1 MKQVFELTKRNMR
14 LFLRDK
20 ATVFFSFL
28 SSIILVALYFLFIAS
43 LFMQGFEQSDSGLSS
58 SDINFV
64 VYLQMM
70 AGVLILNSLSL
81 SLGAF
86 ITAAKDFETRRV
98 DNFLLTPLS
107 AGKLLASYLLGG
119 FAVSFALNALT
130 WCGAAL
136 LIGILTGQFITAAT
150 LFTGLGVLAAAS
162 AISGAIML
170 LITAVI
176 RSSGAL
182 GVISGIAGTFFGF
195 LCGIYM
201 PYSELGEGTAKFG
214 SLLPYT
220 HLTIWFKQVVL
231 GDAFERLSITG
242 EWREILLDEIFSAE
256 NLGLA
261 GLDISLPVMLFLC
274 GVFGVACLTAAF
286 VVLRKRMRR
295 V

>member
-1 MKQVFELTKRNMR
+1 MKQIFELTKRNIR
-14 LFLRDK
+14 LFLRDR

-28 SSIILVALYFLFIAS
+28 SSVILVALYFLFIANF
-43 LFMQGFEQSDSGLSS
+43 FMQGFVQSNSELST

-86 ITAAKDFETRRV
+86 ITAAKDFENRRV

-107 AGKLLASYLLGG
+107 AGKLLVSYLLSG
-119 FAVSFALNALT
+119 FAVSFTLNALT

-136 LIGILTGQFITAAT
+136 LIGILTEQFITAAT
-150 LFTGLGVLAAAS
+150 LFTGFGVLAAAS
-162 AISGAIML
+162 AISGVIML

-182 GVISGIAGTFFGF
+182 GVISGISGTFLGF
-195 LCGIYM
+195 LCGIYV
-201 PYSELGEGTAKFG
+201 PYAGLGEGTAKAG

-220 HLTIWFKQVVL
+220 HLTIWFKQIVL
-231 GDAFERLSITG
+231 GDAFERLNISE
-242 EWREILLDEIFSAE
+242 EWIEPLLDEVFSAK

-261 GLDISLPVMLFLC
+261 GLDISLSFMLILC
-274 GVFGVACLTAAF
+274 GVFGIGCLAAAF
-286 VVLRKRMRR
+286 AVLRKRMRR

>member
-1 MKQVFELTKRNMR
+1 MNQIIELTKRNIR
-14 LFLRDK
+14 LFLRDR

-28 SSIILVALYFLFIAS
+28 SSAILVALYFLFIANF
-43 LFMQGFEQSDSGLSS
+43 FMQGFEQSDSTLSA

-86 ITAAKDFETRRV
+86 ITAAKDFESRRT

-107 AGKLLASYLLGG
+107 VGKLLVSYLLSG
-119 FAVSFALNALT
+119 FIVSFTLNALT
-130 WCGAAL
+130 WCGSAL
-136 LIGILTGQFITAAT
+136 LIGILTGQFITAVT
-150 LFTGLGVLAAAS
+150 LFSGFGVLAAAS
-162 AISGAIML
+162 AISSAIMI

-182 GVISGIAGTFFGF
+182 AVISGISGTFLGF
-195 LCGIYM
+195 LCGIYI
-201 PYSELGEGTAKFG
+201 PYAGLGESTAKVG

-220 HLTIWFKQVVL
+220 HLTIWFKRIVL
-231 GDAFERLSITG
+231 GDAFEKLNIAE
-242 EWREILLDEIFSAE
+242 EWIEPLMDEVFSAM
-256 NLGLA
+256 NLGLV
-261 GLDISLPVMLFLC
+261 GLDISLPVMLILC
-274 GVFGVACLTAAF
+274 AVFGVGCLAVAF

-295 V
+295 A